1 MKELQ
6 YTAEQIAQ
14 ALGGVV
20 EGNASAIVSG
30 FANIEE
36 AGAGQLT
43 FLSNPKY
50 EPHLY
55 TTGASIVLV
64 NSDLV
69 LREAVSVTLIR
80 VPNAYAALAQLMQI
94 VDQETRPR
102 YSGIDPRAIVQEGVT
117 LGKDVYIGAGAVIEA
132 GAVVGD
138 GVQIYPNSYIGQG
151 SELGEGTI
159 IYPNVTIY
167 HGITIGQRCIIHAG
181 AVIGADGFGFAP
193 KLDGYGKI
201 PQLGNVIIEDDVEIG
216 ANTCIDRATLSS
228 TIIRRG
234 AKLDNLV
241 QVAHNCQVGAHTVM
255 AAQGG
260 MAGSSSI
267 GSWCQTGGQVGIAGH
282 LKIGDRVQLG
292 GQTGVIG
299 NLKSD
304 QQLLGSPAMDA
315 RQAMRIYATM
325 GKLPDMYK
333 QIALL
338 EKEIE
343 KLKHNTQA

>member
-1 MKELQ
+1 MKDLQ
-6 YTAEQIAQ
+6 YTAEQIAH

-36 AGAGQLT
+36 ARAGQLT

-64 NSDLV
+64 NSDLC
-69 LREAVSVTLIR
+69 LRESVSTTLIR

-102 YSGIDPRAIVQEGVT
+102 YSGIDPRGIVQEGVT
-117 LGKDVYIGAGAVIEA
+117 LGKDVYVGAGAVIEA

-138 GVQIYPNSYIGQG
+138 GVQIYPNSYVGQG
-151 SELGEGTI
+151 SEIGEGTI

-167 HGITIGQRCIIHAG
+167 HGITIGKRCIIHAG

-193 KLDGYGKI
+193 KLDGYHKI

-241 QVAHNCQVGAHTVM
+241 QVAHNCQVGEHTVM

-260 MAGSSSI
+260 MAGSASI

>member
-1 MKELQ
+1 MKQLQ
-6 YTAEQIAQ
+6 YTAEQIAH
-14 ALGGVV
+14 ALGGSL
-20 EGNASAIVSG
+20 EGNASAVVSG

-36 AGAGQLT
+36 AKAGQLT

-55 TTGASIVLV
+55 TTEASIVLV

-69 LREAVSVTLIR
+69 LREAVNATLIR
-80 VPNAYAALAQLMQI
+80 VPNAYVALAQLMQM
-94 VDQETRPR
+94 VDEAIRPR
-102 YSGIDPRAIVQEGVT
+102 YSGIDPRAVVQEGAII
-117 LGKDVYIGAGAVIEA
+117 GQGVYIGAGAVVEA
-132 GAVVGD
+132 GAVLGD
-138 GVQIYPNSYIGQG
+138 GVQVYPNSYIGQG

-167 HGITIGQRCIIHAG
+167 HGITIGKRCIIHAG

-193 KLDGYGKI
+193 QLDGYHKI
-201 PQLGNVIIEDDVEIG
+201 PQLGNVIIEDDVEVG
-216 ANTCIDRATLSS
+216 ANTCVDRATLSS

-260 MAGSSSI
+260 MAGSASI

-325 GKLPDMYK
+325 GKLPDMYR
-333 QIALL
+333 QIATLQKEL
-338 EKEIE
+338 EQ
-343 KLKHNTQA
+343 LKTILKA